1 MIGRGLTLM
10 ILVMLVLFLLWL
22 LLDMMVLGL
31 RLWLQLSRMKWLVQS
46 VLLVLIML
54 RRFLLVQGIV
64 MRYIQ
69 GSHVR

>member
-1 MIGRGLTLM
+1 M